1 MRSWLVKMEIQVM
14 LMTEGEW
21 NLVTDWKQWV
31 QQFGDGRALTW
42 SGNQESC
49 DGGIRCMWGS
59 GFEGTGVRRKG
70 RNEKKGSPCEK
81 EWTIVVKAQGTEENK
96 QLLLSVQGYFPSPTL
111 SKYEL

>member
-59 GFEGTGVRRKG
+59 GFEGTVVRRK
-70 RNEKKGSPCEK
+70 RQMQVERTEVRSPEA
-81 EWTIVVKAQGTEENK
+81 VKQSESSATWSRLIWMEHRT
-96 QLLLSVQGYFPSPTL
+96 PDR
-111 SKYEL
+111 